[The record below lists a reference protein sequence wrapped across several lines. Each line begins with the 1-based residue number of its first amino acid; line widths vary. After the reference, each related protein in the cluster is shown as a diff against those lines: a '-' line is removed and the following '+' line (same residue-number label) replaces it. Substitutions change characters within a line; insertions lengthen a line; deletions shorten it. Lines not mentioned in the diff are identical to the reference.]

1 MLHKPSP
8 VFDRIREGV
17 FGLPVIDCHEHMSG
31 PRHMVPAREPIAALI
46 DGYFKDDLLS
56 AGTELRTLRVLQDPD
71 MPTERKWPVFEP
83 IWQCAQHTA
92 YARVTKLILHDVY
105 GEEEMSLAA
114 LHCVAEQLASR
125 DEAFYWQVLDDA
137 NIRILVTDVLG
148 LSPGNFEQYLC
159 GEQTFPDRWR
169 VTIPLPLFHVL
180 HSVDI
185 YTRSWEMSSSAR
197 EWPGV
202 QLIGSWA
209 DRHITSLD
217 EFLEAVFQVFG
228 QAKARG
234 AVGFKDQCA
243 YMRSLRY
250 ELTPRCD
257 AERMFNR
264 LLANPRTVLGWPDAK
279 PLDDYLFHQYM
290 RFAREL
296 DLPVQ
301 IHTGYMAGIF
311 NRVDKANAA
320 HLASVLELHRQVQ
333 FDLIHG
339 NWPYMGDMLFLTK
352 NYPNVVLNF
361 AWLHIID
368 PLYAKEMLERAVVS
382 VPHSKVHGFGG
393 DYHDLPEYCAA
404 HLKIAR
410 EVIASSLADLV
421 ERGWLQEDEA
431 LDVAAD
437 WLFNNPNQFWK
448 LGFEPILRRG
458 K

>member
-8 VFDRIREGV
+8 VFDRIRDGV
-17 FGLPVIDCHEHMSG
+17 FTLPVIDCHEHMGG
-31 PRHMVPAREPIAALI
+31 PRYMVPVREPIAALI
-46 DGYFKDDLLS
+46 AGYCGDDLLS
-56 AGTELRTLRVLQDPD
+56 AGTELRTLRMLQDPD
-71 MPTERKWPVFEP
+71 IPTERKWPIFEP
-83 IWQCAQHTA
+83 IWKRARHTA
-92 YARVTKLILHDVY
+92 YARVTTLILHDVY
-105 GEEEMSLAA
+105 GEQEMSLAA
-114 LHCVAEQLASR
+114 LHRVAEQLASH
-125 DEAFYWQVLDDA
+125 DEAFYWRVLDDA
-137 NIRILVTDVLG
+137 NIRLLLTDVLALG
-148 LSPGNFEQYLC
+148 PGKFEEYLC

-169 VTIPLPLFHVL
+169 VMIPLPLFHVL

-185 YTRSWEMSSSAR
+185 HTRGWEVDSSAR
-197 EWPGV
+197 DWPGV

-217 EFLEAVFQVFG
+217 EFLEAVFQVFE

-264 LLANPRTVLGWPDAK
+264 LLADPRTVLGWPDAK
-279 PLDDYLFHQYM
+279 PLDDFLFHQYM

-301 IHTGYMAGIF
+301 IHTGHTAGSY

-320 HLASVLELHRQVQ
+320 HLASVLELHHQVQ

-368 PLYAKEMLERAVVS
+368 PLYAKEMLKRAVVS

-393 DYHDLPEYCAA
+393 DYHDTPEYSAA

-410 EVIASSLADLV
+410 EVIASSLADLI
-421 ERGWLQEDEA
+421 ECGWLQENEA

-437 WLFNNPNQFWK
+437 WLFNNPNRFWK
-448 LGFEPILRRG
+448 LGLEPVLRRG